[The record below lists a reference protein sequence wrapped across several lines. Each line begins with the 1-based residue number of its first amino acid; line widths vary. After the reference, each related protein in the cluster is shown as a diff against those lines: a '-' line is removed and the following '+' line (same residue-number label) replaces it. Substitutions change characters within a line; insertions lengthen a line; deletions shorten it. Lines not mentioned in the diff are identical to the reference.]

1 MTSGAAMTRR
11 ECVAGPRS
19 VWQSQ
24 AMPGK
29 RLEPGSVRGGTKGSS
44 RAASA
49 SRGPTG
55 GANGDRVLLEA
66 ADDGTGF
73 DASADSGKGLGLGVM
88 RYRAGL
94 FGGELRIKSAPGKG
108 TQVICSVPMST

>member
-1 MTSGAAMTRR
+1 
-11 ECVAGPRS
+11 V
-19 VWQSQ
+19 
-24 AMPGK
+24 
-29 RLEPGSVRGGTKGSS
+29 
-44 RAASA
+44 
-49 SRGPTG
+49 
-55 GANGDRVLLEA
+55 

-73 DASADSGKGLGLGVM
+73 DASADSGTGLGLGVM